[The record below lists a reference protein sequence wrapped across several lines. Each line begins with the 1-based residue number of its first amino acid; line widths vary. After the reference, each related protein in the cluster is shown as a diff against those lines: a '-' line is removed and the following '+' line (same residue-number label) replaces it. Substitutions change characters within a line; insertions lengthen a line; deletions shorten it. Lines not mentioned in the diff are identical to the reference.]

1 MGMNIIKIGIPQ
13 WKLMFTYPL
22 FLFGERVCW
31 DWGLWMVVR
40 VGKGAV
46 YKFSVNDYISRELSM
61 VRIVI

>member
-1 MGMNIIKIGIPQ
+1 
-13 WKLMFTYPL
+13 MFTYPL

-31 DWGLWMVVR
+31 AWGLWMVVR

-46 YKFSVNDYISRELSM
+46 YKVSVNDYIARELSM